1 MQSEHPLG
9 TKTVS
14 QSFTEIT
21 HLIMHEDINGAGR
34 LFGGR
39 LMEWID
45 ECAGIAAIRHCGCNV
60 TTACVDTLRFL
71 KGAYLGDVIVINA
84 RVTFV
89 GKTSIEVRVE
99 SYVEDPATCERTIV
113 NKAYIT
119 EVCVDEDGKPV
130 VAPYDIDPQTH
141 EELIEWEG
149 AQRRKEIR
157 RRRAEGGF

>member
-9 TKTVS
+9 TKTVK
-14 QSFTEIT
+14 QSLTEVT

-71 KGAYLGDVIVINA
+71 KGAYLGDVIVILA

-89 GKTSIEVRVE
+89 GTSSVEVRVD
-99 SYVEDPATCERTIV
+99 SYVEDPASGERTLV
-113 NKAYIT
+113 NTAYIT
-119 EVCVDEDGKPV
+119 EVCVGDGGKPIPS
-130 VAPYDIDPQTH
+130 PYDINPESN

-157 RRRAEGGF
+157 RRRAAGGF

>member
-1 MQSEHPLG
+1 MQPQHPLG
-9 TKTVS
+9 SKTVS

-71 KGAYLGDVIVINA
+71 KGAYLGEVVVIQA
-84 RVTFV
+84 QVTYV
-89 GKTSIEVRVE
+89 GTSSVEVRVDTF
-99 SYVEDPATCERTIV
+99 VEDPSTCARTLV
-113 NKAYIT
+113 NTAYIT
-119 EVCVDEDGKPV
+119 EVCIDEAGKPV
-130 VAPYDIDPQTH
+130 VSPYDIEPRTN

>member
-1 MQSEHPLG
+1 MQTEHPLG
-9 TKTVS
+9 TKTVK

-45 ECAGIAAIRHCGCNV
+45 ECAGICAIRHCGCNV

-71 KGAYLGDVIVINA
+71 KGAYLGEIVVIDA

-89 GKTSIEVRVE
+89 GKSSVEVRAD
-99 SYVEDPATCERTIV
+99 SYVEDAATGERTLV
-113 NKAYIT
+113 NSAYLI
-119 EVCVDEDGKPV
+119 EVCIDDDGKPV
-130 VAPYDIDPQTH
+130 VAPFDIDPQSH

>member
-21 HLIMHEDINGAGR
+21 HLIMHEDINGAER

-71 KGAYLGDVIVINA
+71 KGAYLGEVIVIQA
-84 RVTFV
+84 QVTFI
-89 GKTSIEVRVE
+89 GKSSIEVRVD
-99 SYVEDPATCERTIV
+99 SYVEDPSTSKRTLV
-113 NKAYIT
+113 NTAYLI
-119 EVCVDEDGKPV
+119 EVCIDNAGKPIV
-130 VAPYDIDPQTH
+130 VPYDIEPRTND
-141 EELIEWEG
+141 ELIEWEG

>member
-1 MQSEHPLG
+1 MQIDHPLG

-14 QSFTEIT
+14 QSFTEVT
-21 HLIMHEDINGAGR
+21 NLIMHEDINGSGR

-71 KGAYLGDVIVINA
+71 KGAYLGEVMVINA

-89 GKTSIEVRVE
+89 GTSSIELRVD
-99 SYVEDPATCERTIV
+99 SFVEDAASGERTLV
-113 NKAYIT
+113 NTAYII
-119 EVCVDEDGKPV
+119 EVCVDENGKPV
-130 VAPYDIDPQTH
+130 VSPYDINPQSH
-141 EELIEWEG
+141 EELIEWES